1 MELFK
6 NIIGYE
12 GEKKIL
18 ARVCDS
24 ICNRELYA
32 KAGARLPKG
41 VLLQGKPGV
50 GKTVMAND
58 LLAAC
63 ALPVYR
69 AKKQHSDKATIESLF
84 KAYRK
89 AAENA
94 PALVFLDDMDKL
106 AESED
111 DYYNQDAFTAIQSCM
126 EDTKHCNVVTIATV
140 NDTDCL
146 PSSLLRKGRFDV
158 VLTIGLPSRKE
169 AEQIIAHYL
178 QNKPI
183 NKRSVRASDL
193 AALLTGYSCA
203 DLETVLNEAMSL
215 AVYERK
221 AVLDNRHIVETIMT
235 SLYEILPYDYP
246 ANAKELTETAVSIAG
261 KLTAAVTAK
270 HISPYFATVCGGGAL
285 YYNTSPEYG
294 DSVESLREEMCMRLA
309 GSAAVGL
316 HSGVQDANCE
326 GDIKQAYRIAYQL
339 VAELC
344 CCGFDCTDRF
354 GQLYDYMPD
363 AMLEHVAEKI
373 AEELERAKQH
383 AKEILQANEA
393 LFQNFKKQLLAH
405 KYLTIREL
413 RKAEKR

>member
-1 MELFK
+1 MQPRTICKSRSTPSERRAATGK
-6 NIIGYE
+6 TGRRQNRHGKRPV
-12 GEKKIL
+12 GSL
-18 ARVCDS
+18 ARFPY
-24 ICNRELYA
+24 I
-32 KAGARLPKG
+32 G
-41 VLLQGKPGV
+41 
-50 GKTVMAND
+50 
-58 LLAAC
+58 
-63 ALPVYR
+63 

-246 ANAKELTETAVSIAG
+246 ANAEELTETAVSIAG

-285 YYNTSPEYG
+285 YYNTLPEYG

-316 HSGVQDANCE
+316 HSGVQDATAREISSRHTASLTNSSPNC
-326 GDIKQAYRIAYQL
+326 
-339 VAELC
+339 VAA
-344 CCGFDCTDRF
+344 GSTARTAS
-354 GQLYDYMPD
+354 GSY
-363 AMLEHVAEKI
+363 
-373 AEELERAKQH
+373 
-383 AKEILQANEA
+383 
-393 LFQNFKKQLLAH
+393 
-405 KYLTIREL
+405 TIICPTQCSNTL
-413 RKAEKR
+413 RKRSPKSWNVPNSMQKKFCRQTKRCSKILKSSFSHINISRYGNCARRKNGD